1 MTARS
6 ALAPLALA
14 FALAFAGCPAQE
26 GEKKEDAAAEK
37 PADAAAQTSDADAF
51 YAFGA
56 SLARYAS
63 GVKVNDSDVAA
74 IQQGLADALQGKPL
88 KHDPRTMGPALQ
100 KLITDRR
107 KAASDEE
114 KAAAVGFL
122 AEAASQT
129 GAKKTDSGLVI
140 QTITEGTGASPK
152 PTDRV
157 KVHYKGTLRNGVEFD
172 SSISRGEPATF
183 PLNRVVPCWT
193 EGVGLMKVGGK
204 AKLTCPSEL
213 AYGERGV
220 PGRIPAGAPLVFE
233 VELIEILPE
242 VAEADPGAAKNP
254 APAKNPAAAAK
265 PAEKPAAKPA
275 DKPAE
280 KPAEK
285 PAQ

>member
-1 MTARS
+1 MIARRS
-6 ALAPLALA
+6 VRIVLAPLALL
-14 FALAFAGCPAQE
+14 ALVALAGCPAQE
-26 GEKKEDAAAEK
+26 AKKEDAAK
-37 PADAAAQTSDADAF
+37 PEDAAANADAAAF

-74 IQQGLADALQGKPL
+74 IQEGLADALQNKPL
-88 KHDPRTMGPALQ
+88 KHDPREQGPALQ
-100 KLITDRR
+100 KLLTDRR
-107 KAASDEE
+107 NAATAEE
-114 KAAAVGFL
+114 KEASVGFL
-122 AEAASQT
+122 ATAAAEQ
-129 GAKKTDSGLVI
+129 GARKTDSGLVI
-140 QTITEGTGASPK
+140 KTTAEGTGASPK

-157 KVHYKGTLRNGVEFD
+157 KVHYRGTLRNGTEFD

-193 EGVGLMKVGGK
+193 EGVGLMKVGEK

-242 VAEADPGAAKNP
+242 TAAAEPPPGHPNVGGAKPADKP
-254 APAKNPAAAAK
+254 AAAK
-265 PAEKPAAKPA
+265 PAEKPAAAKPA
-275 DKPAE
+275 PAPE
-280 KPAEK
+280 KKE
-285 PAQ
+285 